1 MTNKEWI
8 NLIAKEFNVSN
19 TIAKG
24 MLHSMYEAKRILSVN
39 KDIRKEQQE
48 QREQREQREKEA
60 KLFAEWE
67 RQDEEDAVFISNHNR
82 WEDIF

>member
-24 MLHSMYEAKRILSVN
+24 MLHSMYETKKFLSIN
-39 KDIRKEQQE
+39 KNVRKEMKE
-48 QREQREQREKEA
+48 QKEKEERQ
-60 KLFAEWE
+60 FREWE
-67 RQDEEDAVFISNHNR
+67 RMDEDDYNFMNSYERNL
-82 WEDIF
+82 